1 MKSFDV
7 AVVGGCA
14 AGLAAAIS
22 AKRNHPEMSVAV
34 IEKLPRVGKKLLAT
48 GNGRC
53 NLTNVNCVSH
63 AYRNADFA
71 AGTFRKYPPE
81 SVIDFFASLGLLT
94 YTDSEGRV
102 YPMSNTAASVL
113 DALRMGIEKSGV
125 KIFCDTPVE
134 KIEKTADGFVI
145 NSAFRCKKLIVA
157 VGGKASPSQGSDG
170 SGYPLMK
177 SLGHGITP
185 LAPSLVA
192 LKADAQV
199 TKSLKGVR
207 IHDCV
212 ICVNGISGEIAR
224 SRGEILFTDSGLSG
238 IAAMEAGAA
247 VHRALK
253 DGAVYASLD
262 LSPTLSED
270 DLLQYLKATAKALP
284 DAALDNLLTGIV
296 PKACSVAVCKT
307 AGIYAPDTKL
317 GSLSARQLAAAAK
330 FVKSFTL
337 AVTGTKGYENAQV
350 TSGGVNVGEFDPH
363 TLASKLVDGLYC
375 AGELLDVDGGCGGFN
390 LQWAFAS
397 GLLAGELL

>member
-1 MKSFDV
+1 MKYADV
-7 AVVGGCA
+7 AIVGGCA

-22 AKRNHPEMSVAV
+22 VKRNRPDMSVAV

-53 NLTNVNCVSH
+53 NLTNINAVLH
-63 AYRNADFA
+63 AYRNADFTA
-71 AGTFRKYPPE
+71 ETFKKYPPE
-81 SVIDFFASLGLLT
+81 KILDFFRSLGLLT

-113 DALRMGIEKSGV
+113 DALRMGVEKSGV
-125 KIFCDTPVE
+125 EIICDTPVE

-157 VGGKASPSQGSDG
+157 TGGKASPSQGSDG

-177 SLGHGITP
+177 SLGHSITP

-192 LKADAQV
+192 LKADAQAA
-199 TKSLKGVR
+199 KSLKGVR

-212 ICVNGISGEIAR
+212 ICVSGDTGEIAR

-247 VHRALK
+247 VHRALR
-253 DGAVYASLD
+253 DGRVYARLD
-262 LSPTLSED
+262 LAPAVEENDLS
-270 DLLQYLKATAKALP
+270 QYLKDTAQNLP
-284 DAALDNLLTGIV
+284 DAPLDNLLTGIL
-296 PKACSVAVCKT
+296 PKVCGIAVCKT
-307 AGIYAPDTKL
+307 AGIYSSDTKL
-317 GSLSARQLAAAAK
+317 GTLSARQLAAVAK
-330 FVKSFTL
+330 AVKSFSL
-337 AVTGTKGYENAQV
+337 ALTGTKGYENAQV
-350 TSGGVNVGEFDPH
+350 TSGGVNVSEFDSR